1 VSLLSS
7 SDITLIGWV
16 CAADEANKLMRW
28 REEDAGD
35 LEDLLSF
42 FVMIT
47 KEKQLAHV
55 VLATSDYF
63 LVSWLAGSECCRPLH
78 RPSPVFLSSCF

>member
-1 VSLLSS
+1 LFIVS
-7 SDITLIGWV
+7 IGWV
-16 CAADEANKLMRW
+16 CAADEANELMNW
-28 REEDAGD
+28 REQGGGD
-35 LEDLLSF
+35 FSLRKLLAF

-63 LVSWLAGSECCRPLH
+63 LVSWLAGSECCRLLH
-78 RPSPVFLSSCF
+78 GPSPVFLSSCF